1 MFDITT
7 LMGNVLQ
14 NALEAAVQ
22 TASPKIRVEIIEHKK
37 EIFIVVGNSVSEE
50 MNIQKGFRG
59 TSKADKPNHG
69 YGLKNIAATVQKY
82 HGEYYMESM
91 VENGEAMFKI
101 GIAIPKDMI
110 PEEDRV

>member
-1 MFDITT
+1 MS
-7 LMGNVLQ
+7 VL
-14 NALEAAVQ
+14 
-22 TASPKIRVEIIEHKK
+22 I
-37 EIFIVVGNSVSEE
+37 
-50 MNIQKGFRG
+50 
-59 TSKADKPNHG
+59 G